1 MPRDG
6 LTVML
11 VTPNLDIG
19 GAQETARTL
28 AKYLPRAGCRTIVCT
43 FRDGPLRSD
52 IERLGVPV
60 EILPARRHDVLALP
74 WFLVEMV
81 RLRRTMLR
89 LVEEHGVDVVQVQ
102 TLGTPA
108 FLTMTLRVRGRV
120 QVWWRVPNIIFLVRE
135 DTVGPHRW
143 LLGAKR
149 AAHRWLYRNGARLV
163 DGVIAVSDEVAHAF
177 CRTVGYHGDGVEVV
191 ANGVDVERYPAAA
204 DRGEIRSRLGFGPDD
219 HLMTM
224 VGTFKRQKGHRFL
237 VEATASIV
245 ARFPALHVLLVGDGD
260 LKDEI
265 GAQVQEIGLS
275 GRIHFLGSRRDVAD
289 LLLASDSFVLPSLWE
304 GFSVALI
311 EAMASRLPVI
321 ATAVSGTTQ
330 VMIDGATGW
339 LVPPADADALAAAM
353 IQLLSDRDRA
363 AAVAATA
370 HDRVA
375 ASFGAGAQAERLA
388 ALFGRKLPSGRVT
401 SDREPLSRLTEEPRP
416 EVAGGS

>member
-6 LTVML
+6 PTVML

-74 WFLVEMV
+74 WFLVEMI
-81 RLRRTMLR
+81 RLRRTLLQ
-89 LVEEHGVDVVQVQ
+89 LVQEHGVDVVQVQ

-108 FLTMTLRVRGRV
+108 LLTMTLRVRGRS
-120 QVWWRVPNIIFLVRE
+120 QVWWRIPNVIFLVRE
-135 DTVGPHRW
+135 DTVGRHRW

-149 AAHRWLYRNGARLV
+149 AAHRWLYRNGARVV
-163 DGVIAVSDEVAHAF
+163 DGVIAVSDETAHEF

-191 ANGVDVERYPAAA
+191 MNGVDVERYPAVA
-204 DRGEIRSRLGFGPDD
+204 DRGEIRSLLGFRPDD

-224 VGTFKRQKGHRFL
+224 VGTLKRQKGHRFL
-237 VEATASIV
+237 VEATASII

-260 LKDEI
+260 LADEI
-265 GAQVQEIGLS
+265 GAQVREAGLA
-275 GRIHFLGSRRDVAD
+275 GRIHFLGSRRDVPE

-321 ATAVSGTTQ
+321 ATAVSGTSQ

-339 LVPPADADALAAAM
+339 LVPPGDADALAAAM
-353 IQLLSDRDRA
+353 VQLLLDRDRA
-363 AAVAATA
+363 ETMAATA
-370 HDRVA
+370 RDRVA
-375 ASFGAGAQAERLA
+375 TSFGAAAQAERLA
-388 ALFGRKLPSGRVT
+388 ALFGRQLPSDRAAT
-401 SDREPLSRLTEEPRP
+401 DRERVRT
-416 EVAGGS
+416 A